1 MRKSAAVLVVGIAF
15 VWAVPAT
22 AGPSQAGC
30 QAYGAFVAGAAQ
42 GGDAGAFVSGIA
54 TSGSG
59 AVADFAASL
68 KQTTC

>member
-1 MRKSAAVLVVGIAF
+1 MRKSAAVLVVGAALA
-15 VWAVPAT
+15 WAVPASADGT
-22 AGPSQAGC
+22 QAGC
-30 QAYGAFVAGAAQ
+30 QAYGEFVAGVAQ
-42 GGDAGAFVSGIA
+42 TGTGGTFVSGIA